1 HKMYTKGFSPEQNE
15 LSYREAFVNPIIARS
30 FNDVNV
36 NACKMEIAFM
46 EVVGTILMFVFSLT
60 KFFKRLSTGGS
71 CISNT
76 LSNGR
81 VAHYTTQV
89 NCEKGFFDQKRE
101 LVKFKNVF
109 NANSQLHVVL
119 GPHSNGKT
127 ALIHKVTNKGDFNSP
142 LSTARHTKFLIKN
155 ASTREISAVTN
166 DLLLKFKPFS
176 GDPFSEKEI
185 TSNDVMKLLDNIEN
199 ALPKWTCWDSYNIP
213 PPILFIDEANMFSQ
227 LGSSKEGEVLL
238 KSILNWVVVNTKEK
252 RRFHVVLTSSD
263 SFFFNWIVKLL
274 HIPHATPYVVGD
286 LSREEAEEYFLKC
299 MSFINMCKELRGKF
313 DRIHRMTDYDF
324 SVYESEYNRLICV
337 KAEDQGFV
345 LENDLIEA
353 IGPDQVNSLIDH
365 NYLHR
370 RPTRRFAND
379 IIGPPAGEVILTAM
393 NQPSVRAMERILSK
407 VSSRKK

>member
-1 HKMYTKGFSPEQNE
+1 
-15 LSYREAFVNPIIARS
+15 
-30 FNDVNV
+30 
-36 NACKMEIAFM
+36 
-46 EVVGTILMFVFSLT
+46 MFVFSLT

-127 ALIHKVTNKGDFNSP
+127 ALIH
-142 LSTARHTKFLIKN
+142 
-155 ASTREISAVTN
+155 
-166 DLLLKFKPFS
+166 KPFS

-299 MSFINMCKELRGKF
+299 MSFINMSAK
-313 DRIHRMTDYDF
+313 
-324 SVYESEYNRLICV
+324 SSEPYPPSWETSNLITTMETIV

>member
-1 HKMYTKGFSPEQNE
+1 
-15 LSYREAFVNPIIARS
+15 
-30 FNDVNV
+30 
-36 NACKMEIAFM
+36 
-46 EVVGTILMFVFSLT
+46 MFVFSLT

-299 MSFINMCKELRGKF
+299 MSFINMPYPPSWE
-313 DRIHRMTDYDF
+313 T
-324 SVYESEYNRLICV
+324 SNLITTMETIV

>member
-1 HKMYTKGFSPEQNE
+1 MENSTLKNTTIVFRHKMYTKGFSPEQNE

-30 FNDVNV
+30 FNDS
-36 NACKMEIAFM
+36 A
-46 EVVGTILMFVFSLT
+46 ILMFVFSLT

-127 ALIHKVTNKGDFNSP
+127 ALIH
-142 LSTARHTKFLIKN
+142 
-155 ASTREISAVTN
+155 
-166 DLLLKFKPFS
+166 KPFS

>member
-1 HKMYTKGFSPEQNE
+1 MFVFSLTKFFKRLSTGGSCISNTLSNGRVAHYTTQVNCEKGFFDQKRE
-15 LSYREAFVNPIIARS
+15 LVKFKNSA
-30 FNDVNV
+30 
-36 NACKMEIAFM
+36 
-46 EVVGTILMFVFSLT
+46 ILMFVFSLT

-127 ALIHKVTNKGDFNSP
+127 ALIHK
-142 LSTARHTKFLIKN
+142 RHTKFLIKN

-299 MSFINMCKELRGKF
+299 MSFINMSAK
-313 DRIHRMTDYDF
+313 
-324 SVYESEYNRLICV
+324 SSEPYPPSWETSNLITTMETIV